1 MIVIIRGIRKIT
13 FSTFWDAEK
22 YRLQNP
28 ARDGQNERIFF
39 VRSTPD
45 GKITREPIDPKLLSQ
60 TFLAFY
66 NDRSF

>member
-13 FSTFWDAEK
+13 FPTFWEAEK

-39 VRSTPD
+39 ERSD
-45 GKITREPIDPKLLSQ
+45 ANGRVLREPIDPKLLSQ
-60 TFLAFY
+60 TFLAVY
-66 NDRSF
+66 NDRRF